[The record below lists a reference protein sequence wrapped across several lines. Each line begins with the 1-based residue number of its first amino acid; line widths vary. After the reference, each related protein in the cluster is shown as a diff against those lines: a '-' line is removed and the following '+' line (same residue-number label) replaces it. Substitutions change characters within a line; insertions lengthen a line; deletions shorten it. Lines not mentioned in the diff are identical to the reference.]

1 MPAARGAAGISIFLQ
16 DDFIFAKGTLC
27 FFWTFGRL
35 AIQRAIQIRLTRRF
49 FRKTFAQRKE
59 ILQLSM
65 DNSAKYLGLP

>member
-1 MPAARGAAGISIFLQ
+1 M
-16 DDFIFAKGTLC
+16 

>member
-1 MPAARGAAGISIFLQ
+1 M
-16 DDFIFAKGTLC
+16 

-59 ILQLSM
+59 ISQLST
-65 DNSAKYLGLP
+65 DNSVKYLGLP